1 MSVMPE
7 SPANAANAAIGLDS
21 DTQETREWLDALSAV
36 IGTEGADRAH
46 FLLEKLLAHAR
57 ENSIDMP
64 FSANTGYTNTID
76 PTQEARSPGNLELE
90 GRLRAYMRWNAMA
103 LVVKANRLHPA
114 DGGDLGGHIS
124 SFASLAHMFAA
135 GFNHFWHAESAEA
148 GKEHGGDLLY
158 IQGHSSPGIYARA
171 FMEGRI
177 SEEQMLNFRQ
187 EVGGK
192 GLPSYPHPKLM
203 PDFWQFPTV
212 SMGLGPHMAIYQARF
227 LKYLHARGVA
237 DTAKRKVWVFCG
249 DGEMDEP
256 ESLGAIG
263 LAAREK
269 LDNLVLV
276 VNCNLQRLDGPV
288 RGNGKIIQE
297 LEGEFRG
304 AGWNVIKLIWGNEW
318 DPLLARDKEGALR
331 KIMLDCLDGD
341 YQAFKAND
349 GAFVRKHF
357 FGRDPRTLEM
367 VAKMS
372 DKEIWNLRR
381 GGHDAQ
387 KVYAAFHAA
396 NNNKHGQPT
405 VLLVKTVK
413 GWGMGSAGE
422 GKNTAHQAKKL
433 TDDDVRF
440 MRDRFNIP
448 IPDSQLADIPF
459 YKPSDDTPEMQYL
472 HERRKALGGYLPKR
486 RAKADESFTVPPI
499 ETFKSVLEP
508 TAAGREISTTQ
519 AYVRFLTQ
527 LLRDKALGPRVVPIL
542 VDEARTFGMEGLF
555 RQIGIYNPEGQKY
568 TPVDKDQ
575 VMYYKEQKDGQ
586 ILQEGINEAGGMS
599 SWIAAATSYSTNNR
613 IMVPFYIYY
622 SMFGFQRIG
631 DLAWAAGDM
640 QARGFLLGG
649 TSGRTTLNGEGL
661 QHEDGHSH
669 VLAGTIPNCIS
680 YDPTFA
686 HEVGVI
692 LHHGLKRMVEKQD
705 NVYFYL
711 TLLNENYPMPGIQ
724 PGTEAQI
731 LKGMYLLEEGAK
743 GLPNAAAGPAPRVNL
758 LGSGSIL
765 RESQAAK
772 LLLEAEWSV
781 AANVWSCPS
790 FNELARDGQACERSN
805 LLHPLS
811 DAVVPFVTQQLAP
824 HAGPVV
830 ASTDYMKNYAEQ
842 IRAYIPKGRTY
853 KVLGT
858 DGFGRSD
865 FRTKLREHFE
875 INRHYIVVAALKA
888 LADDGS
894 VPLTLVAEA
903 IAKYGIQAD
912 KINPLYA

>member
-1 MSVMPE
+1 MS
-7 SPANAANAAIGLDS
+7 ANDARPGTTASDLDA
-21 DTQETREWLDALSAV
+21 QETREWMEALTAV
-36 IGTEGADRAH
+36 IEREGPERAH
-46 FLLEKLLAHAR
+46 YLLEQLLEEAR
-57 ENSIDMP
+57 QHSVDMP
-64 FSANTGYTNTID
+64 FSATTGYVNTIE
-76 PTQEARSPGNLELE
+76 PGEEAHNPGNLELE

-103 LVVKANRLHPA
+103 MVVKANRLNPA

-124 SFASLAHMFAA
+124 SFQSLAHMFAV
-135 GFNHFWHAESAEA
+135 GFNHFWHADNTDA
-148 GKEHGGDLLY
+148 GGNHGGDLLY
-158 IQGHSSPGIYARA
+158 IQGHSAPGIYARA
-171 FMEGRI
+171 FMEGRL
-177 SEEQMLNFRQ
+177 SEEQLLNFRQ
-187 EVGGK
+187 EVDGK
-192 GLPSYPHPKLM
+192 GISSYPHPKLM
-203 PDFWQFPTV
+203 PEFWQFPTV
-212 SMGLGPHMAIYQARF
+212 SMGLGPLMAIYQARF
-227 LKYLHARGVA
+227 LKYLHARGIA
-237 DTAKRKVWVFCG
+237 DTSQRKVWVFCG

-269 LDNLVLV
+269 LDNLVFV

-304 AGWNVIKLIWGNEW
+304 SGWNVIKLLWGREW
-318 DPLLARDKEGALR
+318 DALLARDKDGALR
-331 KIMLDCLDGD
+331 KIMMDTLDGD
-341 YQAFKAND
+341 YQAMKAND
-349 GAFVRKHF
+349 GAFVRKNF
-357 FGRDPRTLEM
+357 FGRDPRTLEL
-367 VAKMS
+367 VSKMS
-372 DKEIWNLRR
+372 DEDIWALRR

-387 KVYAAFHAA
+387 KVYAAFHRAY
-396 NNNKHGQPT
+396 HHEGQPT

-413 GWGMGSAGE
+413 GYGMGKAGE
-422 GKNTAHQAKKL
+422 GKNTAHQTKKL
-433 TDDDVRF
+433 SDDDIRY
-440 MRDRFNIP
+440 MRDRFNLP
-448 IPDSQLADIPF
+448 IPDSELPKIPF
-459 YKPSDDTPEMQYL
+459 YKPADDTPEMKYL

-486 RAKADESFTVPPI
+486 RPVSSESFTVPALDN
-499 ETFKSVLEP
+499 FKAVLEP
-508 TAAGREISTTQ
+508 TAEGREISTTQ

-527 LLRDKALGPRVVPIL
+527 LLRDQALGPRVVPIL

-575 VMYYKEQKDGQ
+575 VMYYKEDKAGQ
-586 ILQEGINEAGGMS
+586 ILQEGINEAGGMA

-613 IMVPFYIYY
+613 IMVPFYVYY

-669 VLAGTIPNCIS
+669 ILAGTIPNCVC
-680 YDPTFA
+680 YDPSFA

-705 NVYFYL
+705 NVFYYL
-711 TLLNENYPMPGIQ
+711 TLLNENYAMPGLK
-724 PGTEAQI
+724 PGTEEQI
-731 LKGMYLLEEGAK
+731 IKGMYLLKEGAK
-743 GLPNAAAGPAPRVNL
+743 LTPRVQL

-765 RESQAAK
+765 RESLFAQE
-772 LLLEAEWSV
+772 LLEKDWGVSAT
-781 AANVWSCPS
+781 VWSCPS
-790 FNELARDGQACERSN
+790 FNELARDGVDVERWN
-805 LLHPLS
+805 LLHPLETQR
-811 DAVVPFVTQQLAP
+811 VPFVAQQLAG

-830 ASTDYMKNYAEQ
+830 ASTDYIKSFAEQ
-842 IRAYIPKGRTY
+842 IRPYLPKGRTY

-865 FRTKLREHFE
+865 FRSKLREHFE
-875 INRHYIVVAALKA
+875 INRHYIVVAALKG
-888 LADDGS
+888 LAEEGT
-894 VPLTLVAEA
+894 VPMSQVAEA
-903 IAKYGIQAD
+903 IRKYGIDAD